1 MIFSTVLHIV
11 TYCTLYNAKSI
22 RCFFPSN
29 MIQFWN
35 TKPAI
40 NQLVA
45 LLTPI
50 CSATLQRADVY
61 FAVASLYRQISP
73 NLLWNC
79 TESRCLLY
87 WQISLSVVV
96 VLPSQWAETAF
107 IANEDLT
114 SFLANINFSEQ
125 CNWHPKLGCLT
136 PRMITLIL
144 ILHLRD
150 YKVQG

>member
-1 MIFSTVLHIV
+1 ME
-11 TYCTLYNAKSI
+11 
-22 RCFFPSN
+22 
-29 MIQFWN
+29 
-35 TKPAI
+35 
-40 NQLVA
+40 
-45 LLTPI
+45 
-50 CSATLQRADVY
+50 
-61 FAVASLYRQISP
+61 LYREQMFTLLLPLYCQISP

-87 WQISLSVVV
+87 GQISLSVVV